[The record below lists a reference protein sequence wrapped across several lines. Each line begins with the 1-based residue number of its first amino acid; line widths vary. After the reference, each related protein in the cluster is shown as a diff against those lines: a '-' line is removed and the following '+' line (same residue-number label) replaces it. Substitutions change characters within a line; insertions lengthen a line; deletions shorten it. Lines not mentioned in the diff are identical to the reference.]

1 MTAHLLLSKKRSVTL
16 ISAYTLSVT
25 NPDEVKERLYE
36 DLKDA
41 ISDVPKSDLKLIIF
55 GDFNARV
62 GREHLSLEDVLGKH
76 GTGK

>member
-1 MTAHLLLSKKRSVTL
+1 M
-16 ISAYTLSVT
+16 ISAYTLTVT

-41 ISDVPKSDLKLIIF
+41 ISDVPKSDFKLIIF

>member
-1 MTAHLLLSKKRSVTL
+1 MTAHLLLSKKRFVTL

-36 DLKDA
+36 DLKD
-41 ISDVPKSDLKLIIF
+41 VPKSDFKLIIF